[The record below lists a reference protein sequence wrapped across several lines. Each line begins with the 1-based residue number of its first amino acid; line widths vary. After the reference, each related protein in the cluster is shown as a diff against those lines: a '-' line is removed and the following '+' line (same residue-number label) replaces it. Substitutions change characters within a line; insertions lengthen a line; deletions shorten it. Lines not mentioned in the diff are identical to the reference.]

1 MRASVSAS
9 SAAAPYVPCL
19 QVHGN
24 GRAVAAAYAVA
35 ACLVAVT
42 FLALAAL
49 DPRTQASSWFLSS
62 SSSPS
67 PSSSIASFSSL
78 QPRGGGGAAEHLLV
92 TSSSY
97 SDGGGDG
104 GRRNSTGKEV
114 HEQLQE
120 VGGDD
125 LLLSLISPSSGHAA
139 PQLSVTPPATATERE
154 PTPAALA
161 PAPAPATV
169 YVQSQLP
176 VDGVIYFL
184 PFILTNSG

>member
-9 SAAAPYVPCL
+9 SAQPCL
-19 QVHGN
+19 PCLHSHGN

-49 DPRTQASSWFLSS
+49 DPRAQASSWFLSS
-62 SSSPS
+62 SSS
-67 PSSSIASFSSL
+67 SSLSSFSSL
-78 QPRGGGGAAEHLLV
+78 QPSGGGGASEHLLV

-97 SDGGGDG
+97 SDDGDS
-104 GRRNSTGKEV
+104 RNSTGKEV
-114 HEQLQE
+114 HEEVQ

-125 LLLSLISPSSGHAA
+125 LLLSLINPSSGRGA
-139 PQLSVTPPATATERE
+139 PQLSVTPPTAAPELE

-161 PAPAPATV
+161 PPAATV
-169 YVQSQLP
+169 CSPTTSSWCVF
-176 VDGVIYFL
+176 FL
-184 PFILTNSG
+184 IFF

>member
-9 SAAAPYVPCL
+9 SAAAPCVPCL

-62 SSSPS
+62 SSSS
-67 PSSSIASFSSL
+67 SSSIASFSSL
-78 QPRGGGGAAEHLLV
+78 QPSGGGGAAEHLLV
-92 TSSSY
+92 TSSSF
-97 SDGGGDG
+97 SDG

-114 HEQLQE
+114 HEELQ

-125 LLLSLISPSSGHAA
+125 LLLSLISPSSGHGAP
-139 PQLSVTPPATATERE
+139 PQLSITPPVAAPEPE

-161 PAPAPATV
+161 PAPATV
-169 YVQSQLP
+169 YMQSQLPAWLP

>member
-9 SAAAPYVPCL
+9 SAAAPCVPCL

-62 SSSPS
+62 SSSS
-67 PSSSIASFSSL
+67 SSSIASFSSL
-78 QPRGGGGAAEHLLV
+78 QPSGGGGAAEHLLV
-92 TSSSY
+92 TSSSF
-97 SDGGGDG
+97 SDG

-114 HEQLQE
+114 HEELQ

-125 LLLSLISPSSGHAA
+125 LLLSLISPSSGHGAP
-139 PQLSVTPPATATERE
+139 PQLSITPPVAAPEPER
-154 PTPAALA
+154 TPAALA
-161 PAPAPATV
+161 PAPATV
-169 YVQSQLP
+169 YMQSQLPAWLP

>member
-9 SAAAPYVPCL
+9 SAAAPCVPCL

-62 SSSPS
+62 SSSS
-67 PSSSIASFSSL
+67 SSSIASFSSL
-78 QPRGGGGAAEHLLV
+78 QPSGGGGAAEHLLV